1 MGKTVKLFWVWC
13 ALVITL
19 FANVHQQQIAQFD
32 RDFPRASSE
41 ELLKLHHM
49 LKNVYIQ
56 SIIQND
62 TALKISALERLVKSS
77 TSLRLDAAPY
87 ERELKTLGVS
97 SLNKP
102 SDLAK
107 VTPVEPVVPPRPQP
121 TRPNPPTQSSQ
132 AQSTAPLAAL
142 SVSFEP
148 ADVTLRFN
156 RPITEKQVKSFLL
169 KSSGTHRYVFDLPG
183 ALMGNSRTHEGAFVD
198 QIRVAQYDKET
209 IRIVFSHKQPLQLH
223 YRIEGNSVTL
233 GLSQTPQTSKASAT
247 SPTSPAQATPL
258 PTRRFNPSTKTVVID
273 PGHGGRD
280 GGAVNGRYV
289 EKVAVLDISLKIG
302 KELQKRGYKVHYTRS
317 KDVYIQLRDRTRV
330 ANDKNAD
337 LFISVH
343 ANAAPSK
350 DKRESMYGVETFFL
364 SPARSERS
372 KNVAAL
378 ENKSDV
384 EEMTHFSK
392 ETYLNFLNR
401 EKIVASNKFALDVQ
415 QGMLDALKKGFK
427 VRDGGVREAPFW
439 VLVGAQM
446 PAILLEVGYI
456 TNPEE
461 VKRIFNPTYQN
472 LLAKGVA
479 DGVDAYFQKNH

>member
-156 RPITEKQVKSFLL
+156 RPITERQVKSFLL

-183 ALMGNSRTHEGAFVD
+183 ALMGNSRTYESALVD
-198 QIRVAQYDKET
+198 QMRVAQYDKET

-223 YRIEGNSVTL
+223 YRIEGNNVIL
-233 GLSQTPQTSKASAT
+233 GLSQTSQTSKAS
-247 SPTSPAQATPL
+247 PTPYAQATP
-258 PTRRFNPSTKTVVID
+258 PPARRFNPATKTVVID

-302 KELQKRGYKVHYTRS
+302 KELQKRGYKVHYTRT
-317 KDVYIQLRDRTRV
+317 KDVHIQLRDRTRV

-343 ANAAPSK
+343 ANAAPSR
-350 DKRESMYGVETFFL
+350 DRFESMHGVETFFL

-384 EEMTHFSK
+384 EEMNHFSK

-401 EKIVASNKFALDVQ
+401 EKIIASNKFALDVQ
-415 QGMLDALKKGFK
+415 QGMLDSLKKRFT

-456 TNPEE
+456 THPEE
-461 VKRIFNPTYQN
+461 VKRIFNSAYQD
-472 LLAKGVA
+472 LLAIGVA
-479 DGVDAYFQKNH
+479 DGVDAYFHKNH